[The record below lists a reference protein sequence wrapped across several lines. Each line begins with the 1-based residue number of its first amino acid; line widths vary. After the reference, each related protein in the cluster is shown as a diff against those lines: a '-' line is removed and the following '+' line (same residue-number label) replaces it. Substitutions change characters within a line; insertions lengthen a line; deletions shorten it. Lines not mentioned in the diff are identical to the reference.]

1 MEISEKTK
9 NELMA
14 RSFELKGKS
23 GSSHR
28 GSSSHDNNN
37 NNKNNNVCWIVYR
50 RTTGHHTHT
59 CTRWA
64 GPRVLSFLLNQREKS
79 RGTKDVWK
87 CRPIHPSIR
96 TPIRTPVHTQ
106 KEALV
111 IIHRHTNET
120 TKKKKKRVCIPC
132 CCCCFVSYLSQPG
145 RNNLSTPPRRCER
158 WPAITQSTSLSLFC
172 PANIITG
179 VFLVQL
185 VGSLRCWPVSLY
197 RQTLCHLAAL
207 LRDVMAGRINSSC
220 DTALTGITRATSRHK
235 CPKNEL

>member
-1 MEISEKTK
+1 MYTLGWPACSFV
-9 NELMA
+9 
-14 RSFELKGKS
+14 SFEPKRKES
-23 GSSHR
+23 R
-28 GSSSHDNNN
+28 
-37 NNKNNNVCWIVYR
+37 
-50 RTTGHHTHT
+50 
-59 CTRWA
+59 
-64 GPRVLSFLLNQREKS
+64 NQGRMKMQ
-79 RGTKDVWK
+79 T
-87 CRPIHPSIR
+87 HPSIHPHAHPHAR
-96 TPIRTPVHTQ
+96 PNA
-106 KEALV
+106 KGGA
-111 IIHRHTNET
+111 RHHPSPHERNNQ
-120 TKKKKKRVCIPC
+120 KKKKRVCIPC

-235 CPKNEL
+235 CPKNKL